1 AVEVR
6 RLHAARLQVAAGGR
20 VLLDGA
26 GRGDV
31 VGGDGVAEQA
41 QHAGAV
47 DVRDAAHLHA
57 HALEVG
63 RVLDV
68 GGGLVPG
75 VQLAVRRGDGVP
87 AAVALEHVGI
97 VLLEQLRAD
106 GGGDDVAD
114 LLAAGPDVAQ
124 VHRLAFA
131 VGAQRLGGQVDV
143 SGAGDG
149 VGHHQR
155 RAGQVVHLHF

>member
-1 AVEVR
+1 RHLFRRIAAEVERVAALFAVEEQVLDPDVGEGAADHDVVVAAAAAVAVEVR
-6 RLHAARLQVAAGGR
+6 RLDAARLQEAAGGR
-20 VLLDGA
+20 VLLDVA

-47 DVRDAAHLHA
+47 DVRDATHLHA

-63 RVLDV
+63 RVFDV
-68 GGGLVPG
+68 GGGLVPS

-87 AAVALEHVGI
+87 AAVALEHVGV

-114 LLAAGPDVAQ
+114 LL
-124 VHRLAFA
+124 
-131 VGAQRLGGQVDV
+131 
-143 SGAGDG
+143 
-149 VGHHQR
+149 
-155 RAGQVVHLHF
+155 